1 MTYELLKA
9 LAVIIEYCL
18 KQDNCKV
25 YVMRDFCS
33 KMPCEW

>member
-18 KQDNCKV
+18 KQDNCETCA
-25 YVMRDFCS
+25 MRDFCS
-33 KMPCEW
+33 KMHCEW